1 MARKD
6 SYSEVV
12 RIGIDIAKN
21 SFQVHGVNANEKCV
35 LVKKLHRKEMLN
47 YFANFPSSLIGM
59 EACGGSHYW
68 ARELTKLGHCVKLI
82 AAQHVKP
89 FVKSQKK
96 NDRVDAE
103 AICEALGRPNMRF
116 IAHKNIEQQVSQM
129 AIVMRKQYDKRYT
142 ALGNEIR
149 GFLMEFGYVIPEGK
163 KKLKES
169 LPLII
174 EEIATQ
180 LPSLA
185 VELLQEL
192 YADLLS
198 LDLKLKEMDKK
209 VKKRANEIP
218 ECKRLQT
225 ICGIGPVTA
234 LTLHAAVGKGEQFKN
249 GRMMAA
255 WLGLVPRQFS
265 TGGKTILGKITRNGN
280 SYLRSLLVNGSRSAI
295 NASEKKDD
303 KLNRWVKEI
312 RYRKG
317 TNVASVA
324 LANKITRIAWVI
336 LTKGETYK
344 AVA

>member
-1 MARKD
+1 MAKKD
-6 SYSEVV
+6 NYSEVV
-12 RIGIDIAKN
+12 RIGIDLAKN
-21 SFQVHGVNANEKCV
+21 SFQVHGVNKYEKCV
-35 LVKKLHRKEMLN
+35 LVKKLQRKEMH
-47 YFANFPSSLIGM
+47 NFFSNFTSCLIGM
-59 EACGGSHYW
+59 EACGGAHYW
-68 ARELTKLGHCVKLI
+68 ARELVKQGHQVKLI

-103 AICEALGRPNMRF
+103 AICEALGRPNMLF
-116 IAHKNIEQQVSQM
+116 IAHKTVDQQVSQM

-149 GFLMEFGYVIPEGK
+149 GLLMEHGFVIPQGK
-163 KKLKES
+163 AKLKEA
-169 LPLII
+169 LPSII
-174 EEIATQ
+174 EKLKEL
-180 LPSLA
+180 LPSFA
-185 VELLQEL
+185 VEMFQEL
-192 YADLLS
+192 CDQLLS
-198 LDLKLKEMDKK
+198 IDLKLKEMDKK

-225 ICGIGPVTA
+225 ICGVGPVSA
-234 LTLHAAVGKGEQFKN
+234 LTLHAAVGDGKQFKN

-280 SYLRSLLVNGSRSAI
+280 CYLRSLLVNGSRSAI

-303 KLNRWVKEI
+303 KLNRWIKEI
-312 RYRKG
+312 KYRKG
-317 TNVASVA
+317 NNIASVA

-336 LTKGETYK
+336 LTKGETFK